1 MAVKFSEFS
10 PKQLITDVTEVVGYL
25 QGSQLNVRIP
35 PGNLD
40 TTYVVSTI
48 NSGPTPA
55 IKLQGTKPNQ
65 PAIVASTINLTGS
78 GATLLNG
85 NGSTSIDFASTK
97 YSLTA
102 TDTSPAG
109 TVPLIL
115 RGTEGGDAGD
125 DIVNLV
131 GAGSVQLTATGN
143 TITIDGFSA
152 GDVESINL
160 GVVDNSTGTPLVI
173 TGTGSGPYTGA
184 VTIASKVYAGN
195 NNIGIVPG
203 GSGNV
208 SSVFLNGTGTWTTP
222 PNTITTVVAGI
233 GVSVTGT
240 STSPEVNID
249 YAGADNAILGAA
261 AATVVAADTIW
272 FSDATDTTIKK
283 GLVSDLPFNETLDEV
298 TTAGST
304 TANTINVGGGTAS
317 TPGYGINTDP
327 NTGMFSNGA
336 DILGLATGGVAAL
349 TVDATQNATFNSL
362 GAVTLASGTTANRND
377 AAIIPTAVDG
387 MIRYNTTTNGFE
399 GYINGAW
406 GSIGGSTTRT
416 KQAHTISG
424 ATQTDLTLNV
434 APSPNTTA
442 YVDLYISGV
451 YQAAASYTISGTTLA
466 LVQSPGTVYFPQGSV
481 VETIV
486 QS

>member
-249 YAGADNAILGAA
+249 YAGADNAILRAGD
-261 AATVVAADTIW
+261 ATVAAADTIW
-272 FSDATDTTIKK
+272 FSDDTDTTIKK
-283 GLVSDLPFNETLDEV
+283 GVVSDLPFSETLQEV
-298 TTAGST
+298 CTAGNTTTTAILAGDGTVSLPSLAFT
-304 TANTINVGGGTAS
+304 TE
-317 TPGYGINTDP
+317 PD
-327 NTGMFSNGA
+327 TGMYRSAANA
-336 DILGLATGGVAAL
+336 LALVTGGAAAL
-349 TVDATQNATFNSL
+349 TIDANQNGTFNST
-362 GAVTLASGTTANRND
+362 GATTLPVGDD
-377 AAIIPTAVDG
+377 AARPTPANG
-387 MIRYNTTTNGFE
+387 MIRYSTTANGFE